1 MKLYKCYIVRQC
13 STVQC
18 QTDREMSIS
27 GQMENFEYGTPP
39 PRRSSLILNMNR
51 RPTLVSQKMP
61 KDYKVHFFAKFG
73 GTCPFLFNFT
83 VVFSSRVWQL
93 KLFQYKATNYFACLF
108 SFQEMCQ
115 HKYANQCS

>member
-1 MKLYKCYIVRQC
+1 M
-13 STVQC
+13 QC

-51 RPTLVSQKMP
+51 RPTLVSQMMP

-73 GTCPFLFNFT
+73 FLFNFKV
-83 VVFSSRVWQL
+83 VVFDKGV
-93 KLFQYKATNYFACLF
+93 ATKVVSIQSN
-108 SFQEMCQ
+108 
-115 HKYANQCS
+115 